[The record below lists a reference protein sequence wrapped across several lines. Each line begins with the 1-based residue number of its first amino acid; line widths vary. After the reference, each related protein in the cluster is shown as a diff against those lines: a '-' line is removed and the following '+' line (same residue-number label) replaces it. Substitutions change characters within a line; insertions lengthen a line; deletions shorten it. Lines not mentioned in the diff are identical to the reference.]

1 MIGQHIAVARSVEQ
15 ALCNLRCEAVLAVG
29 GSVSG
34 IGTELKRSDVVPKFG
49 RHIYVN
55 RVAVVLVSAH
65 HSHLLSCGH
74 APVVVEFIVKIH
86 PVGAVKPVTSLFL
99 LIDALT
105 P

>member
-1 MIGQHIAVARSVEQ
+1 MIGQHIAVVWSVEQ
-15 ALCNLRCEAVLAVG
+15 ALSHLRGEAVLAVG

-34 IGTELKRSDVVPKFG
+34 TGTELKRSDVVPKFR

-55 RVAVVLVSAH
+55 RVAVVLVSTH
-65 HSHLLSCGH
+65 HSHLLSSGH
-74 APVVVEFIVKIH
+74 APVVVKFIVETH
-86 PVGAVKPVTSLFL
+86 PVGSVKPVTSLFL